1 MKPSDILL
9 AAAARLARTGAWT
22 KDVLAR
28 DAHGDKILPH
38 DPLAVQWCAVGALY
52 AEMKGHVLPGEL
64 DQYGVSETTE
74 LMRINDTADNLEQVL
89 TEMVLRAIRL
99 REEGQ

>member
-22 KDVLAR
+22 KGVFAR

-38 DPLAVQWCAVGALY
+38 DPLAVQWCAVGACM
-52 AEMKGHVLPGEL
+52 AETEGRHLPEL
-64 DQYGVSETTE
+64 SSGICFS
-74 LMRINDTADNLEQVL
+74 LMDTNDTADNLEQVL

-99 REEGQ
+99 MERGQ